1 MSSTEPV
8 VAQSNLSPASNTQGA
23 PVQARLFKIT
33 DIPAA
38 MDAIDWPVSAALM
51 RHWFQGLPWPTETG
65 GMSQRVK
72 EHAEWPAAQYI
83 EESIVKMSWVASF
96 DKVQPVLAELRRSW
110 NNTAAMGEIRK
121 HLLTAYGDKGLGCYP
136 LVFPNLASA
145 VERFGYFNSRAITFS
160 KWGSEGLND
169 LRGALADFNLRVAAE
184 GDVEV
189 HADRILFRPRTLLFY
204 AEDNYDFN
212 DDGSVFSQ
220 PLGFWN
226 FDGVAPSLLEA
237 TAHNAGVDA
246 GSRSITQQSLFGM
259 SAHNQRRYIDE
270 QRTRY
275 MLVLNSHFADYRAR
289 YKRGGDFRVFS
300 DLLRE
305 PLPPGTPAITLPKR

>member
-145 VERFGYFNSRAITFS
+145 VA
-160 KWGSEGLND
+160 
-169 LRGALADFNLRVAAE
+169 LRLLQLTRD
-184 GDVEV
+184 
-189 HADRILFRPRTLLFY
+189 HLFQVGQRRPQRPARSAGGF
-204 AEDNYDFN
+204 
-212 DDGSVFSQ
+212 Q
-220 PLGFWN
+220 P
-226 FDGVAPSLLEA
+226 
-237 TAHNAGVDA
+237 A
-246 GSRSITQQSLFGM
+246 GSG
-259 SAHNQRRYIDE
+259 
-270 QRTRY
+270 
-275 MLVLNSHFADYRAR
+275 
-289 YKRGGDFRVFS
+289 RG
-300 DLLRE
+300 
-305 PLPPGTPAITLPKR
+305 